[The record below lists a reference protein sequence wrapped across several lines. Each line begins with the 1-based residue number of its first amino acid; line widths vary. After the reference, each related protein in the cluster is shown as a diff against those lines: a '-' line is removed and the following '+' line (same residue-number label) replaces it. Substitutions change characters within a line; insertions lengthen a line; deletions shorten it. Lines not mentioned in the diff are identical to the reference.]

1 MWAFRR
7 MRSPSIP
14 GVPSITPSPSRSER
28 GRICRADARRAI
40 RHTGRF
46 GRQPMAERQKA
57 ASAPPF
63 RLTRVDEHGGQ
74 LRISESRTAAGTVCP
89 LLYTQAGGCPCC
101 GGAHEGIRQL
111 CTQAG
116 RMGLGAPGS
125 GVEGRWGRGLD
136 RPRALRGGSRRR
148 RADGWLAGPGRTP
161 AHLLERG
168 PCRFRSLP
176 ARMAACLC
184 QGPAVPVGRHP
195 PRPARWRRVAGGA
208 PRRSA
213 SAALHRSPRRLEAR
227 PVATPPSR
235 LRGRV
240 RHLRPGSAPGTRLPR
255 LSRGSDP

>member
-1 MWAFRR
+1 MPAG
-7 MRSPSIP
+7 RSA
-14 GVPSITPSPSRSER
+14 TR
-28 GRICRADARRAI
+28 
-40 RHTGRF
+40 
-46 GRQPMAERQKA
+46 A
-57 ASAPPF
+57 ASAGSQWRNAKKRRPPHLSVLRALTSTVANSAYPRAA
-63 RLTRVDEHGGQ
+63 RLRE
-74 LRISESRTAAGTVCP
+74 RCA
-89 LLYTQAGGCPCC
+89 PCYILKLED
-101 GGAHEGIRQL
+101 ALVAEVRMKVRQL